1 MTRIIY
7 YYFYLSSI
15 IFLLLSFL
23 ILDIPFFKAVQ
34 REEDRD
40 YKKKNEKKMK
50 CFSEVQE
57 YMYMIACIE

>member
-40 YKKKNEKKMK
+40 YKEELQKE
-50 CFSEVQE
+50 E
-57 YMYMIACIE
+57 